1 MQQQQQWLVS
11 HITEYTSD
19 SLAVSLHMKDHSTFL
34 QSLTI
39 YTKFKI

>member
-19 SLAVSLHMKDHSTFL
+19 TLAVSLHMKDHISSVTHN
-34 QSLTI
+34 I
-39 YTKFKI
+39 HKI